1 MNFNQGNMMSQG
13 SMGQPPYGGGGQPL
27 QPPQGMRQFPTTALA
42 QMTPQQ
48 LQQLKNHPQYQEIIR
63 QYAHRQMMLQQQ
75 QQQHQQ
81 QPPQQPPQP
90 MQAPMGQPT
99 PAMMAQRQ
107 HSGAMPR
114 QPGPM
119 AAAQLAARQGMGVA
133 PGGVPQPHPAAVGAG
148 QLPPGVAPGAAPPAM
163 ALAAGGGGIDPTTGR
178 RVTAAVPA
186 VPGAIAAAAAAA
198 AVTQPPPPPPIEAN
212 AIQVPPII
220 NPDQYLRPVLA
231 SLKSNK
237 MDDAHYWLKQLEKE
251 GKLVPSDVKLYENI
265 VDADSKYLKQ
275 YKEQLRGLKQL
286 LADLQRDLV
295 SYNEIKQ
302 LRVNAIT
309 LLSKHTFNNSIWG
322 EGYQGYGNGI
332 TNAPTKLVLPGK
344 DITDRQINERVLKQ
358 RQLGEKPQFVPIRL
372 EFDFE
377 RDKFKLRDT
386 FLWDLNEEV
395 ITVELFVHQLIDD
408 YKFVLAENYSTIL
421 ASVKEQIAEY
431 TKIPERTLGELRVP
445 IKVNV
450 VINDT
455 QLVDKFE
462 WDILNCHEGDAEEFA
477 TQLCDEMGL
486 PGEFA
491 TAVSHIIREQTQM
504 YHKALLFTGY
514 SFDGAPIQE
523 EETRLHL
530 LPQLKT
536 GDDFYTVLRN
546 SQAVIEYGPL
556 VQKLSQQEV
565 EKLDK
570 EIERDLRRKRRHN
583 LNEDHLALL
592 AGALGAASN
601 RGPLLRRMAFH
612 SGRGGPALPD
622 LSDVPKTFRT
632 PAPSSVLPGAA
643 DVGVPRVYD
652 YAEVSAFKTQVRNP
666 DYRPPLAAD
675 AVRYHWDANHGTFMV
690 KLKFRRLN

>member
-1 MNFNQGNMMSQG
+1 M
-13 SMGQPPYGGGGQPL
+13 MGQ
-27 QPPQGMRQFPTTALA
+27 R
-42 QMTPQQ
+42 
-48 LQQLKNHPQYQEIIR
+48 
-63 QYAHRQMMLQQQ
+63 
-75 QQQHQQ
+75 
-81 QPPQQPPQP
+81 QP
-90 MQAPMGQPT
+90 MA
-99 PAMMAQRQ
+99 
-107 HSGAMPR
+107 AMPR
-114 QPGPM
+114 QQPHM
-119 AAAQLAARQGMGVA
+119 TAAQLAGRLAMMLA
-133 PGGVPQPHPAAVGAG
+133 PGGVPQPHPGVANAAV
-148 QLPPGVAPGAAPPAM
+148 LPPGVPATAVPPAM
-163 ALAAGGGGIDPTTGR
+163 AAAAVAGGIDPNTGR
-178 RVTAAVPA
+178 RVTAAAPV
-186 VPGAIAAAAAAA
+186 VPGAVAAATAAAAAP
-198 AVTQPPPPPPIEAN
+198 QPPPPPPIEAN
-212 AIQVPPII
+212 AIQVPSII

-237 MDDAHYWLKQLEKE
+237 MEDPHFWLKTLAEE
-251 GKLVPSDVKLYENI
+251 GKPIPQDVKLYEAI

-275 YKEQLRGLKQL
+275 YKEQLRSSKQL
-286 LADLQRDLV
+286 LTDLQRDLV

-309 LLSKHTFNNSIWG
+309 LLSKHAYNNSIWG

-344 DITDRQINERVLKQ
+344 DITDRQINERVQKQ
-358 RQLGEKPQFVPIRL
+358 RQLGERPHYVPIRL
-372 EFDFE
+372 DFDFE
-377 RDKFKLRDT
+377 RDRFKLRDT

-395 ITVELFVHQLIDD
+395 ITVELFVHQLMDD
-408 YKFVLAENYSTIL
+408 YKFILANNYEVIL

-431 TKIPERTLGELRVP
+431 QKIPERTLGELRVP

-462 WDILNCHEGDAEEFA
+462 WDILNCNDNDAEEFA
-477 TQLCDEMGL
+477 TLLCEEMAL

-546 SQAVIEYGPL
+546 SQLVVEYGPL
-556 VQKLSQQEV
+556 VQKLSQQDV
-565 EKLDK
+565 EKLDR

-583 LNEDHLALL
+583 LNEDHLALM
-592 AGALGAASN
+592 AGALGASN
-601 RGPLLRRMAFH
+601 RGPSLRRMAFH

-632 PAPSSVLPGAA
+632 PAPSSVLPGGA

-666 DYRPPLAAD
+666 DYRPPLPPD
-675 AVRYHWDANHGTFMV
+675 AVRYHFDANHGTFMV
-690 KLKFRRLN
+690 KLKFRRMA